1 MIVWLISICEL
12 QTYLII
18 KENASAAKLRTHARL
33 PKPVLE
39 ILPIYGTF
47 LREKTF
53 QKNVVSCFSG
63 CFIEHLSF
71 KQFLQNQL
79 WWSKS

>member
-47 LREKTF
+47 LREKLSKRMLYHAF
-53 QKNVVSCFSG
+53 QVAS
-63 CFIEHLSF
+63 
-71 KQFLQNQL
+71 
-79 WWSKS
+79 